1 MLAERDGKT
10 TPLEFGNGTPDAPAE
25 PDRVLQTL
33 LQQGE
38 VIFIFLNWMEQ
49 EILFG
54 PKVLA
59 EMDGMM
65 AQELLW
71 MLWGTLF

>member
-1 MLAERDGKT
+1 
-10 TPLEFGNGTPDAPAE
+10 
-25 PDRVLQTL
+25 
-33 LQQGE
+33 
-38 VIFIFLNWMEQ
+38 MEQ